1 MAKPIVH
8 IYQPVDQTGKSH
20 ERLEA
25 AGARLI
31 MPSGT
36 WDLMANS
43 RVSEEAVLDPG
54 TSVAAGVANRSI
66 QITGASMDG
75 APDLRLVAKYTVGYD
90 NVDVDAATERGIL
103 VVHSPTEGN
112 WGGVAEGTMAYM
124 LSLLKKVRE
133 KDRHVKNGGWRD
145 PALFG
150 TYVGARMIDGYEG
163 LTIGIVGLGRIG
175 SRLADLLAPW
185 RVKLIAYDPYA
196 EDSKFV
202 HHNVRPVGLETLLKE
217 SDVVT
222 LHCDLN
228 KETTNLIGEK
238 QLALMKPSAILVNA
252 ARGPIVDVDALFDAL
267 DGDRIAGAALDVLPE
282 EPPEPQLALLGL
294 GDKVLLSPHMITAN
308 GGTGLSLAVPWV
320 EAAILAALRGDVPKY
335 VVNEDALPKWQSR
348 FGGQSLI

>member
-1 MAKPIVH
+1 
-8 IYQPVDQTGKSH
+8 
-20 ERLEA
+20 
-25 AGARLI
+25 
-31 MPSGT
+31 
-36 WDLMANS
+36 
-43 RVSEEAVLDPG
+43 
-54 TSVAAGVANRSI
+54 
-66 QITGASMDG
+66 MDG

-103 VVHSPTEGN
+103 VAHSPTEGN
-112 WGGVAEGTMAYM
+112 WGGVAEGTMADM

-145 PALFG
+145 PSLFG

-163 LTIGIVGLGRIG
+163 LTIGIIGLGRIG

-185 RVKLIAYDPYA
+185 RVNLIAYDPYA
-196 EDSKFV
+196 DESKFV
-202 HHNVRPVGLETLLKE
+202 HHNARPVDLETLLKE

-228 KETTNLIGEK
+228 KETTNLISEK

-252 ARGPIVDVDALFDAL
+252 ARGPIVNVDALFDAL
-267 DGDRIAGAALDVLPE
+267 DGDQIAGAALDVLPE

-335 VVNEDALPKWQSR
+335 VVNEDALPKWRSR

>member
-1 MAKPIVH
+1 MTKPIVH
-8 IYQPVDQTGKSH
+8 IYQPVDTTGDSH
-20 ERLEA
+20 KRLEA
-25 AGARLI
+25 AGAQLV
-31 MPSGT
+31 MPEGT
-36 WDLMANS
+36 WDLWANV
-43 RVSEEAVLDPG
+43 RVSEDAVLDPG
-54 TSVAAGVANRSI
+54 TSVAAGVANRSV
-66 QITGASMDG
+66 QVTAATMDG

-90 NVDVDAATERGIL
+90 NVDVDAATERGVL

-145 PALFG
+145 PSLFG
-150 TYVGARMIDGYEG
+150 TYVGARISDGYEG

-185 RVKLIAYDPYA
+185 RVNLIAHDPYA
-196 EDSKFV
+196 DESKFV
-202 HHNVRPVGLETLLKE
+202 HHNARPVDLETLLKE

-228 KETTNLIGEK
+228 KETTNLISEEK
-238 QLALMKPSAILVNA
+238 LSLMKPSAILINA

-267 DGDRIAGAALDVLPE
+267 DGDKIAGAALDVLPE
-282 EPPEPQLALLGL
+282 EPPDPQMALIGL

-320 EAAILAALRGDVPKY
+320 EAAILAALRGVVPKY
-335 VVNEDALPKWQSR
+335 VVNEDALPKWQER
-348 FGGQSLI
+348 FGGQALI

>member
-8 IYQPVDQTGKSH
+8 IYQPVDQIGKSH
-20 ERLEA
+20 ERLES
-25 AGARLI
+25 AGAQLI
-31 MPSGT
+31 MPEET

-66 QITGASMDG
+66 QITGVSMDG

-145 PALFG
+145 PSLFG

-163 LTIGIVGLGRIG
+163 LTIGIIGLGRIG

-185 RVKLIAYDPYA
+185 RVNIIAYDPYA
-196 EDSKFV
+196 DESKFV
-202 HHNVRPVGLETLLKE
+202 HHNARPVDLETLLKE

-228 KETTNLIGEK
+228 KETTNLISEK

-252 ARGPIVDVDALFDAL
+252 ARGPIVNVDALFDAL
-267 DGDRIAGAALDVLPE
+267 DGDQIAGAALDVLPD

-335 VVNEDALPKWQSR
+335 VVNEDALPQWQSR
-348 FGGQSLI
+348 FGGQSMI